1 MRSPTSKSVQ
11 SEALILQDSG
21 VQSDAQIG
29 LEEHGVQSD
38 SSIGQEEIGVQSD
51 LTYQESGVVTDL
63 NLQTLG
69 PQDTY
74 RGPHD

>member
-1 MRSPTSKSVQ
+1 MEYNP
-11 SEALILQDSG
+11 ILQ
-21 VQSDAQIG
+21 AP
-29 LEEHGVQSD
+29 
-38 SSIGQEEIGVQSD
+38 GQEEIGVQSD